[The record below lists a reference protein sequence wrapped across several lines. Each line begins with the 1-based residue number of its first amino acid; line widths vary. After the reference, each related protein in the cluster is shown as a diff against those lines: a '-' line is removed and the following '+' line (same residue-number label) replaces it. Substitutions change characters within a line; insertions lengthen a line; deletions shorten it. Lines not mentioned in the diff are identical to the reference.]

1 MNLKSAIL
9 SVVIG
14 ALCAAPAVAASPF
27 DEEAAREAMRE
38 ALAPWAGE
46 TAGPGAIIQ
55 VSREGEPIL
64 VEMAGYADLEHAA
77 PITEETRFHVASVSK
92 QFTAYAIV
100 RLASEGLIDLDASLA
115 AYIPESEVYRDVTV
129 RDLLSHI
136 HGIRDAMSLIGA
148 SGLRA
153 EDVVTNAH
161 ALDLI
166 LRQRAMNAPPGEAFA
181 YNNSGFILLAE
192 MVERVT
198 GQSLSEYCRELI
210 FQPLGMDDTVY
221 VDSLA
226 TVISNRAQSYAWTGE
241 AYGRAPFNYAL
252 TGSTGLTTTGR
263 DLALWAAHL
272 DRLAEAEPAFYA
284 AFHTL
289 GVLNDGGLTTYA
301 YGQERRV
308 YRGLET
314 WSHGGRD
321 AGYRAF
327 LLRAPSEQLSISV
340 LSNAADFDIAR
351 TTYAVLDALLD
362 SSLVQDSVATT
373 TPSPEQLAA
382 YEGDYALF
390 PGLIFSFRAQE
401 GTLGFAVL
409 GQQGFTTLAA
419 LSDHEFELN
428 PVTNLAIV
436 FDPEVDGSAEG
447 FGYRIG
453 LLGVL
458 PASRIELEPFD
469 PETVD
474 LGDFEGTF
482 YSAELNAAYDVV
494 VEDGRLFARH
504 PAVGRIALSPYQSDV
519 FNSSNNYFQN
529 VAFLRDGAGQVTGFH
544 LSGAL
549 MVDVV
554 FDRLP

>member
-1 MNLKSAIL
+1 MNLKSVIL

-14 ALCAAPAVAASPF
+14 ALCAAPAIAASPL
-27 DEEAAREAMRE
+27 DEEAARDAMRR

-46 TAGPGAIIQ
+46 AAGPGAIIQ
-55 VSREGEPIL
+55 VSHEGEPIL
-64 VEMAGYADLEHAA
+64 VEMTGYADLEHAA
-77 PITEETRFHVASVSK
+77 PITEETRFHVASISK

-115 AYIPESEVYRDVTV
+115 AYIPEAEMYRAVTV
-129 RDLLSHI
+129 RDLLAHT
-136 HGIRDAMSLIGA
+136 HGIRDAMTLVGA
-148 SGLRA
+148 SRFRA

-166 LRQRAMNAPPGEAFA
+166 LRQQAMNAPPGEAFA

-198 GQSLSEYCRELI
+198 GQSLSDYCREVI
-210 FQPLGMDDTVY
+210 FDPLGMDGTVY

-226 TVISNRAQSYAWTGE
+226 TVIPNRAQSYAWTGE
-241 AYGRAPFNYAL
+241 GYGRAPFNYAL

-284 AFHTL
+284 DFHTL
-289 GVLNDGGLTTYA
+289 GVLNDGARTTYA
-301 YGQERRV
+301 YGQERRI

-327 LLRAPSEQLSISV
+327 LLRVPTEHLSISV
-340 LSNAADFDIAR
+340 LSNAADFDIAK

-362 SSLVQDSVATT
+362 SSLAADSAVTT

-390 PGLIFSFRAQE
+390 PGLIFSLRAQE

-409 GQQGFTTLAA
+409 GQEGLTTLPA

-428 PVTNLAIV
+428 PATDLAIV

-469 PETVD
+469 PASVE
-474 LGDFEGTF
+474 LEDFEGTF
-482 YSAELNAAYDVV
+482 YSAELNAAYEIV

-529 VAFLRDGAGQVTGFH
+529 VAFVRDGAGRVTGFH

-554 FDRLP
+554 FERLP